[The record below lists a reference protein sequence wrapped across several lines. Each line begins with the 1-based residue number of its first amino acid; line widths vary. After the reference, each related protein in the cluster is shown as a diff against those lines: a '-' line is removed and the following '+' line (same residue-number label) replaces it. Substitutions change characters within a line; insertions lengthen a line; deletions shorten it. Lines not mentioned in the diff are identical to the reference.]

1 MTFAISKELK
11 FLTGHG
17 FYVNLTPMAFRA
29 TPQELSLDSAMAIDE
44 LPLHENPNSQLK
56 TIQFPNAQPSRELG
70 VKE

>member
-44 LPLHENPNSQLK
+44 LPLHENPNS
-56 TIQFPNAQPSRELG
+56 
-70 VKE
+70 